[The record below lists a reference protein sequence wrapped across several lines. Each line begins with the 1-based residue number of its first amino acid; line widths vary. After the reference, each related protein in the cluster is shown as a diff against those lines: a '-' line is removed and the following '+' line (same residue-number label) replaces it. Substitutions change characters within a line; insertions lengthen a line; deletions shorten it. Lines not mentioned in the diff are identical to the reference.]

1 MKKGAPWLKTTLI
14 QCAWSATRNK
24 NGYLA
29 AQYVRLRSRRGG
41 KKAIGA
47 VAASILTAIH
57 HMLKNGTRYQDLGA
71 DHFDRR
77 AKGKHVLR
85 LLRRLQNLGVTVQ
98 ITSSIA

>member
-1 MKKGAPWLKTTLI
+1 MNFPGSWSSTSRAIHPAP
-14 QCAWSATRNK
+14 TRNK

-77 AKGKHVLR
+77 AKGKHVLS